1 MERNTYEF
9 LKDMDELKWFWA
21 YAMRPLKPREVYF
34 ISTSARNKRLNEAE
48 REHFQIGRS
57 EMWHKEII
65 IEDDFDRFLRAIRRC
80 EANKLAYLTR
90 TGLPFPDKV
99 LALYTNIAPV
109 DAYAAMNQ
117 QIDHLLST
125 QRELVDSIL
134 KNSPQG
140 IAQAYVNIRHSH
152 TTGQSV
158 FARSFSD
165 SDWVDIDSDI
175 AELKTPAE
183 RAAVQGAVQ
192 RVKDFLYEETGRG
205 RFMQI
210 QTAGGFHWLIR
221 KEQLAGIGRKHK
233 TDPAALIIARMKAE
247 FAAGGVTVNEIVRN
261 RNEMIPLPGTVQYGE
276 HVVRVLNKEDFD
288 ESLKL
293 HEQLHE
299 QLHDEQP
306 GPRIA

>member
-1 MERNTYEF
+1 
-9 LKDMDELKWFWA
+9 
-21 YAMRPLKPREVYF
+21 
-34 ISTSARNKRLNEAE
+34 
-48 REHFQIGRS
+48 
-57 EMWHKEII
+57 MWHKEII

-90 TGLPFPDKV
+90 AGLPFPDKV
-99 LALYTNIAPV
+99 LVLYTNIAPV

-117 QIDHLLST
+117 QIDHLIRT

-140 IAQAYVNIRHSH
+140 IEQAFGNIRHSH

-183 RAAVQGAVQ
+183 WAAVQ
-192 RVKDFLYEETGRG
+192 RVKDFLYEEAGRG
-205 RFMQI
+205 HFMQI

-221 KEQLAGIGRKHK
+221 KELLAGIGRKHK
-233 TDPAALIIARMKAE
+233 TDPVNVIMTRMKAE
-247 FAAGGVTVNEIVRN
+247 FAAGGVAVNEIVKN

-276 HVVRVLNKEDFD
+276 CVVRVLNKEDFD

-293 HEQLHE
+293 HERLHE
-299 QLHDEQP
+299 QP
-306 GPRIA
+306 